1 MVVTKMGK
9 PEKMINLDKYKTKQ
23 KVPANS
29 FKVVK
34 HEIPKNWENAKSE
47 KS

>member
-1 MVVTKMGK
+1 MVVSKAGQS
-9 PEKMINLDKYKTKQ
+9 EKMINLDKYKTKQ

-47 KS
+47 ES